1 MFNASADLLEHLEL
15 DHHAEIIRNAIDK
28 AINLKKVHTPDLG
41 GKNTTTDVVQFMI
54 EEVKAQ
60 TQI

>member
-15 DHHAEIIRNAIDK
+15 DHHAEVVRNAIDK
-28 AINLKKVHTPDLG
+28 AINMKKVHTPDLG
-41 GKNTTTDVVQFMI
+41 GQNSTTDVVQFMI